1 MVFVNY
7 RIFRFKTH
15 PNRGA
20 LAIHC
25 PTFHHKRIFP
35 TMRTIRTTRNGT
47 IRIYGGKEP
56 DVGQYPW
63 VALLGYSV
71 DGNDKLEWRCG
82 GSLIGDRYILTAA
95 HCVTGLPED
104 YKLYVTYLFHE
115 TLYQNHFLNLRFM

>member
-1 MVFVNY
+1 MFFVNY

-15 PNRGA
+15 PNRAA

-35 TMRTIRTTRNGT
+35 TFRTIRTTRNGT

-71 DGNDKLEWRCG
+71 KGNNKLEWRCG

-95 HCVTGLPED
+95 HCVTGLPEN
-104 YKLYVTYLFHE
+104 YKLYVTHILIKNY
-115 TLYQNHFLNLRFM
+115 TIIIS